1 MTTKSLNRMN
11 NTRQWF
17 PRYLLSNQMIVT
29 RDQVGSPALSDHGPS
44 ISQQSLDGNS
54 NILKAVHTL
63 IVIVSA
69 RNQTSNSSRGTFI
82 KWLKKSSDSIY
93 SFCWVWESPILEWKW
108 CRPSPRI
115 MPLASWPLGIG
126 CGHFGIKLFNEM
138 HPMPRKLWDCQGVF
152 WPVCPISLPPMP
164 LSADPSWEIT
174 PNPNFLRRPPVCYS
188 CPENP
193 SLVLQHKHT
202 YGE

>member
-1 MTTKSLNRMN
+1 MAHRSASNHLMGTQTYWKRSTLWLLLSAHATRHQTPLEVPSLNDWRKVLM
-11 NTRQWF
+11 Q
-17 PRYLLSNQMIVT
+17 
-29 RDQVGSPALSDHGPS
+29 
-44 ISQQSLDGNS
+44 
-54 NILKAVHTL
+54 
-63 IVIVSA
+63 
-69 RNQTSNSSRGTFI
+69 
-82 KWLKKSSDSIY
+82 
-93 SFCWVWESPILEWKW
+93 CWVWESPILEWKW

-152 WPVCPISLPPMP
+152 WPACPISLPPMP

-193 SLVLQHKHT
+193 SICLQHKHT
-202 YGE
+202 CWIM

>member
-1 MTTKSLNRMN
+1 MGTQTYWKRSTL
-11 NTRQWF
+11 WL
-17 PRYLLSNQMIVT
+17 LLSAHAT
-29 RDQVGSPALSDHGPS
+29 RHLTPTRRLLVGVL
-44 ISQQSLDGNS
+44 
-54 NILKAVHTL
+54 
-63 IVIVSA
+63 
-69 RNQTSNSSRGTFI
+69 GTFLLDDWT
-82 KWLKKSSDSIY
+82 KVLMQC

-115 MPLASWPLGIG
+115 MPLASLDPWEIG

-152 WPVCPISLPPMP
+152 WPACPISLPPMP

-193 SLVLQHKHT
+193 SLFLQHKHT
-202 YGE
+202 RGE